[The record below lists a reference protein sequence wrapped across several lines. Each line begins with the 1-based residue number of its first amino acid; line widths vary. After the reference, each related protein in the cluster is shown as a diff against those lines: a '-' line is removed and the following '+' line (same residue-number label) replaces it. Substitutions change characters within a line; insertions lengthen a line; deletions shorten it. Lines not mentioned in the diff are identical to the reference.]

1 MGINPLGMFS
11 KNSIGIDIGTS
22 SIKVVEL
29 SSKQGKTLVNYASL
43 NSEYFAKQAF
53 YTREKGHFSVDEN
66 HIAQALASIFKEA
79 GIKTKNAYFSIPD
92 YVSFFT
98 SFDLPPMTNQE
109 IGEAVKYE
117 APRRIPLPL
126 SEVTLDWQVI
136 KGGPGTKGN
145 APLRVLLVTVPN
157 EAINQYQRIAES
169 LKIKAVA
176 LEAEAFALVR
186 ALVRYQD
193 KGTVVCLIDIGER
206 STTINIV
213 SQGVLKT
220 SYSVDVSAE
229 SFTKALSD
237 SLGVDKAKATV
248 IKQAY
253 GITDKSLG
261 IKEILQPV
269 ADLILQDTKRIF
281 NELYLEDKERVAK
294 VILTGGGS
302 ALPGLVEYF
311 FKSLDIPI
319 ELANPFLNIVSPL
332 SIQDRLKKI
341 GPEFTIATGMAL
353 RGLNQ

>member
-1 MGINPLGMFS
+1 MGINPLGIFS
-11 KNSIGIDIGTS
+11 KNSIGIDIGTA

-29 SSKQGKTLVNYASL
+29 SSKQGKTLANYASL
-43 NSEYFAKQAF
+43 GSEYFAKQAF
-53 YTREKGHFSVDEN
+53 YTREKGHFAVDEN
-66 HIAQALASIFKEA
+66 NIIQALLSIFKEA
-79 GIKTKNAYFSIPD
+79 NIKTKNAYFSIPD

-136 KGGPGTKGN
+136 KGGPGNKGN
-145 APLRVLLVTVPN
+145 TPLRVLLVTVPN
-157 EAINQYQRIAES
+157 EAINQYQRIAAA

-186 ALVRYQD
+186 ALVSYQD
-193 KGTVVCLIDIGER
+193 RGTVVCLIDIGER

-213 SQGVLKT
+213 SQGILKT

-229 SFTKALSD
+229 TFTKTLSD
-237 SLGVDKAKATV
+237 SLGVDESKAKV
-248 IKQAY
+248 IKQVY
-253 GITDKSLG
+253 GISDKSSG
-261 IKEILQPV
+261 IEEILQPV

-281 NELYLEDKERVAK
+281 NELYIEDKERVTK
-294 VILTGGGS
+294 VILTGGGA
-302 ALPGLVEYF
+302 ALPGLVEHF
-311 FKSLDIPI
+311 FKSLDLPI
-319 ELANPFLNIVSPL
+319 EIANPFLNIVSSP
-332 SIQDRLKKI
+332 SIQDRLRQI
-341 GPEFTIATGMAL
+341 SPEFTIATGMAL